1 MVGTQNIPR
10 QAKETALPSL
20 KYRMYFARVRD
31 EVDMDSWPSP
41 VNATIFNVPMMAGK
55 TMHYIDCRVNTV
67 KPNAV
72 SAGDVA
78 PEGELTITADIDGLT
93 KPLLAFLYGNNGED
107 MVVIWEHC
115 ATKQKF
121 IAGSPCSG
129 MIMTYTKL
137 GTDENSTGASI
148 QFKGKCPD
156 PFLFFDGEIPVEAPE
171 LLAADA
177 TAIALGSKSHYRV
190 GENSVETKI
199 TDITGVADTDVN
211 RVIEI
216 IGNGTS
222 NASTIEASAKFIL
235 KGGVTFVAVD
245 GARIAFQVAKVG
257 VGSYAFYEVSRS

>member
-20 KYRMYFARVRD
+20 KYRLYFARVRD
-31 EVDMDSWPSP
+31 EVDMESWPSP
-41 VNATIFNVPMMAGK
+41 VNATINSVPMKPGK
-55 TMHYIDCRVNTV
+55 VMHYIDCRVNSV

-72 SAGDVA
+72 SVGDVA

-121 IAGSPCSG
+121 IAGSPCTG
-129 MIMTYTKL
+129 MMMTYTKL

-156 PFLFFDGEIPVEAPE
+156 PFNFFDGTIPVEEPQ
-171 LLAADA
+171 LLAPGA
-177 TAIALGSKSHYRV
+177 TSIALGTKAHYRV
-190 GENSVETKI
+190 GENTAATKI
-199 TDITGVADTDVN
+199 TDITGVSDTDLN
-211 RVIEI
+211 RIVEV
-216 IGNGTS
+216 IGNGTT

-235 KGGVTFVAVD
+235 KSGVTFVAAD
-245 GARIAFQVAKVG
+245 GARIAFMITKVG
-257 VGSYAFYEVSRS
+257 AGAYAFYEVSRS